1 MTGAPITGAPTPG
14 AHGELSSLA
23 TALTDLTAR
32 IASIAEEA
40 ARSKDDE
47 LSSEL
52 FAVER
57 SLRGANRRLE
67 RLGRSRRRR

>member
-1 MTGAPITGAPTPG
+1 MTGAQ
-14 AHGELSSLA
+14 GELSSLA
-23 TALTDLTAR
+23 TALSDLTAR
-32 IASIAEEA
+32 IAAIAEEA
-40 ARSKDDE
+40 ALSKDDE

-67 RLGRSRRRR
+67 RLGRVLRRT